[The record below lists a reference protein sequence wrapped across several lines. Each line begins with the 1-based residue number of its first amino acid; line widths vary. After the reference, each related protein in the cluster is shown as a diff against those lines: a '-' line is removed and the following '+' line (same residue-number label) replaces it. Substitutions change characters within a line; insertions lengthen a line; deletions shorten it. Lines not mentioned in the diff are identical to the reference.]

1 MCQFVETL
9 CLESGVVRNL
19 HYHEARLN
27 ATRQYFWK
35 GSTPIVL
42 AQYLSGFSNVAGR
55 LKVRVVYGEYGVTE
69 VTSQPYTMRRI
80 ASLRLVNNDTIDYSF
95 KSTDRSALNALVA
108 QCGECDEVLIV
119 RSGEITDTSYTN
131 VAFLENK
138 QWYTPAR
145 PLLCGTMRASLL
157 DAGLLIERTIR
168 CEELGNYSAIM
179 LFNAMIS
186 FGELTLAM
194 HAIVK

>member
-42 AQYLSGFSNVAGR
+42 AQYLSGLSNVAGR

-119 RSGEITDTSYTN
+119 RRGEITDTSYTN

-157 DAGLLIERTIR
+157 DAGLLTECTIR

>member
-1 MCQFVETL
+1 MA
-9 CLESGVVRNL
+9 N
-19 HYHEARLN
+19 
-27 ATRQYFWK
+27 
-35 GSTPIVL
+35 
-42 AQYLSGFSNVAGR
+42 
-55 LKVRVVYGEYGVTE
+55 
-69 VTSQPYTMRRI
+69 MRRI
-80 ASLRLVNNDTIDYSF
+80 TSLRLVNNDTIDYSF

-119 RSGEITDTSYTN
+119 RRGEITDTSYTN